1 MSRPRAP
8 AAPLDMQ
15 NAKRSVS
22 PKTRRML
29 LTTLLKGVSRAFY
42 LSLRLL
48 PADLREPIGLAYL
61 LARAA
66 DTIADTPLIPPE
78 RRLSHLRAFRAR
90 LAGESDPAEYANM
103 SAELNAACAN
113 PQERAL
119 LQALPDSFAM
129 LEALNASD
137 RERTRAVVLTLTRGM
152 EIDLTVFPPA
162 ECGKVTAL
170 KTREQL
176 DDYIYRIA
184 GCVGE
189 FWTEI
194 SMAHT
199 PALGDW
205 DAARM
210 SALGVRFGGAL
221 QLTNILR
228 DTPKDLRIGR
238 CYLPSDEL
246 ERVGLC
252 AADLLDERNAARARP
267 LLAWGIRTALTDFA
281 AAERYIIAIP
291 RRCLRLRL
299 AALLP
304 VIIGLSTLALLA
316 RTDRWLNP
324 AAPLKMPRRSVYAAL
339 IAALICG
346 RSNLMLTLWIA
357 RLRRRVE
364 RALCSHA

>member
-1 MSRPRAP
+1 M
-8 AAPLDMQ
+8 
-15 NAKRSVS
+15 
-22 PKTRRML
+22 
-29 LTTLLKGVSRAFY
+29 TTLLKSVSRAFY
-42 LSLRLL
+42 LSLRVL

-66 DTIADTPLIPPE
+66 DTIADTPLLPPE

-90 LAGESDPAEYANM
+90 LAGEDAADIS
-103 SAELNAACAN
+103 SELNTAFAN
-113 PQERAL
+113 PAERAL
-119 LQALPDSFAM
+119 LQALPNAFAL
-129 LEALNASD
+129 LESLTAFD

-152 EIDLTVFPPA
+152 EIDLTVFPSA

-170 KTREQL
+170 KTRDQL
-176 DDYIYRIA
+176 DDYIYHIA

-205 DAARM
+205 DGERM
-210 SALGVRFGGAL
+210 SALGVRFGSAL

-228 DTPKDLRIGR
+228 DAPKDLRIGR
-238 CYLPSDEL
+238 CYLPQSEL
-246 ERVGLC
+246 DRVSLRP
-252 AADLLDERNAARARP
+252 ADLLDERNAARARP

-299 AALLP
+299 AALWP
-304 VIIGLSTLALLA
+304 VLIGLSTLALLA
-316 RTDRWLNP
+316 RADNWLSP
-324 AAPLKMPRRSVYAAL
+324 AAPIKTPRRSVYAI
-339 IAALICG
+339 IAVSLICG
-346 RSNLMLTLWIA
+346 RSNRLLALWIG
-357 RLRRRVE
+357 RLRRQVE

>member
-1 MSRPRAP
+1 MSHPRAQS
-8 AAPLDMQ
+8 APSGMR

-22 PKTRRML
+22 SKTRRTL
-29 LTTLLKGVSRAFY
+29 LTTLLKSVSRAFY

-66 DTIADTPLIPPE
+66 DTIADTPLIPAE

-90 LAGESDPAEYANM
+90 LTGESAVESVDT

-119 LQALPDSFAM
+119 LQALPDAFAM

-162 ECGKVTAL
+162 ECGSVTAL
-170 KTREQL
+170 KTSEQL
-176 DDYIYRIA
+176 DDYIYHIA

-199 PALGDW
+199 PVLCDW

-210 SALGVRFGGAL
+210 SALGVRFGSAL

-228 DTPKDLRIGR
+228 DAPKDLRIGR
-238 CYLPSDEL
+238 CYLPRAEL

-267 LLAWGIRTALTDFA
+267 LLAWGILTALTDFA
-281 AAERYIIAIP
+281 AAERYILAIP

-304 VIIGLSTLALLA
+304 VVIGLATLALLA
-316 RTDRWLNP
+316 RTDRWLKP
-324 AAPLKMPRRSVYAAL
+324 DEPLKIPRRSVYAVL

-346 RSNLMLTLWIA
+346 RSNRLLALWIA
-357 RLRRRVE
+357 RLRRQVE
-364 RALCSHA
+364 RALCSRA

>member
-1 MSRPRAP
+1 MRRPPAQLAP
-8 AAPLDMQ
+8 SGMRS
-15 NAKRSVS
+15 AKRSVS
-22 PKTRRML
+22 RKTRRML

-66 DTIADTPLIPPE
+66 DTIVDTPLIPPD
-78 RRLSHLRAFRAR
+78 RRLCHLRAFRAR
-90 LAGESDPAEYANM
+90 LAGESDAADI
-103 SAELNAACAN
+103 SAELSAACVN

-119 LQALPDSFAM
+119 LQALPDAFAM
-129 LEALNASD
+129 LESLNASD
-137 RERTRAVVLTLTRGM
+137 RELTRAVVLTLTRGM

-162 ECGKVTAL
+162 ECGSVTAL

-176 DDYIYRIA
+176 DDYIYHIA

-210 SALGVRFGGAL
+210 SALGVRFGSAL

-238 CYLPSDEL
+238 CYLPHSEL
-246 ERVGLC
+246 ERVGLRP
-252 AADLLDERNAARARP
+252 ADLLDERNAARARP

-304 VIIGLSTLALLA
+304 VIIGLATLALLA

-324 AAPLKMPRRSVYAAL
+324 AAPLKMPRRAVYAAL

-346 RSNLMLTLWIA
+346 RSNRMLAFWIA

-364 RALCSHA
+364 RARCSHA

>member
-1 MSRPRAP
+1 MNRPRAQP
-8 AAPLDMQ
+8 APSDTPSA
-15 NAKRSVS
+15 VS
-22 PKTRRML
+22 HKTRRIL
-29 LTTLLKGVSRAFY
+29 LTTLLKSVSRAFY
-42 LSLRLL
+42 LSLRVL

-66 DTIADTPLIPPE
+66 DTIADTPLIPPD

-90 LAGESDPAEYANM
+90 LAGEADAADM
-103 SAELNAACAN
+103 SAELNTAFAN
-113 PQERAL
+113 PAERAL
-119 LQALPDSFAM
+119 LQALPHAFAL
-129 LEALNASD
+129 LESLTASD

-152 EIDLTVFPPA
+152 EIDLTAFPPA

-170 KTREQL
+170 KTRQQL
-176 DDYIYRIA
+176 DDYIYHIA

-205 DAARM
+205 DGARM
-210 SALGVRFGGAL
+210 SALGMRFGSAL

-228 DTPKDLRIGR
+228 DAPKDLRIGR
-238 CYLPSDEL
+238 CYLSHSEL
-246 ERVGLC
+246 NRIGLRP
-252 AADLLDERNAARARP
+252 ADLLDARNAARARP

-281 AAERYIIAIP
+281 AAERYILAIP

-299 AALLP
+299 AALWP
-304 VIIGLSTLALLA
+304 VLIGLSTLALLA
-316 RTDRWLNP
+316 RADNWLSP
-324 AAPLKMPRRSVYAAL
+324 AAPIKMPRRSVYAI
-339 IAALICG
+339 IAVSLICG
-346 RSNLMLTLWIA
+346 RSNRLLALWIG

-364 RALCSHA
+364 RAFCYRA

>member
-1 MSRPRAP
+1 MNRPRAQ
-8 AAPLDMQ
+8 AAPSDTPS
-15 NAKRSVS
+15 AVS
-22 PKTRRML
+22 PKTRRIL
-29 LTTLLKGVSRAFY
+29 LTTLLKTVSRAFY
-42 LSLRLL
+42 LSLRVL

-66 DTIADTPLIPPE
+66 DAIADTPLIPPE
-78 RRLSHLRAFRAR
+78 RRLSHLRAFRVL
-90 LAGESDPAEYANM
+90 LAGEAAADPADI
-103 SAELNAACAN
+103 SAELSDAFAN
-113 PQERAL
+113 PAERAL
-119 LQALPDSFAM
+119 LQALPHAFA
-129 LEALNASD
+129 LLQALNASD

-152 EIDLTVFPPA
+152 EIDLTAFPPT

-176 DDYIYRIA
+176 DDYIYHIA

-194 SMAHT
+194 SVAHT

-205 DAARM
+205 DGARM
-210 SALGVRFGGAL
+210 SALGVRFGSAL

-228 DTPKDLRIGR
+228 DAPKDLRIGR
-238 CYLPSDEL
+238 CYLPHSEL
-246 ERVGLC
+246 NRIGLRP
-252 AADLLDERNAARARP
+252 ADLLDARNSARARP

-281 AAERYIIAIP
+281 AAERYILVIP

-299 AALLP
+299 AALWP
-304 VIIGLSTLALLA
+304 VLIGLSTLALLA
-316 RTDRWLNP
+316 RADNWLSP
-324 AAPLKMPRRSVYAAL
+324 TEPIKAPRRSVYAI
-339 IAALICG
+339 IAVSLICG
-346 RSNLMLTLWIA
+346 RSNRLLTLWIA

>member
-1 MSRPRAP
+1 MNRPRAQP
-8 AAPLDMQ
+8 APSDTPSA
-15 NAKRSVS
+15 VS
-22 PKTRRML
+22 PKTRRIL
-29 LTTLLKGVSRAFY
+29 LTTLLKTVSRAFY
-42 LSLRLL
+42 LSLRVL

-66 DTIADTPLIPPE
+66 DTIADTPLIPPD

-90 LAGESDPAEYANM
+90 VVGEAAAADTADM
-103 SAELNAACAN
+103 SSELNDAFAN
-113 PQERAL
+113 PAERAL
-119 LQALPDSFAM
+119 LQALPHAFAL
-129 LEALNASD
+129 LESLSASD

-152 EIDLTVFPPA
+152 EMDLTAFPPA

-176 DDYIYRIA
+176 DDYIYHIA

-205 DAARM
+205 DGARM
-210 SALGVRFGGAL
+210 SALGVRFGSAL

-228 DTPKDLRIGR
+228 DASKDLRIGR
-238 CYLPSDEL
+238 CYLPHSEL
-246 ERVGLC
+246 DRVGLRP
-252 AADLLDERNAARARP
+252 ADLLDERNSARARP
-267 LLAWGIRTALTDFA
+267 MLAWGIRTALTDFA
-281 AAERYIIAIP
+281 AAERYILAIP

-299 AALLP
+299 AALWP

-316 RTDRWLNP
+316 RADSWLIP
-324 AAPLKMPRRSVYAAL
+324 DKPIKMPRRSVYAIVAVS
-339 IAALICG
+339 LICG
-346 RSNLMLTLWIA
+346 RSNRLLALWIA
-357 RLRRRVE
+357 RIKRQVE